1 MHYYPY
7 YNNSHE
13 QLKIGF
19 YCASM
24 SVQNNKEGSPCFRD
38 HAVYGEQIRQM
49 LLLRK

>member
-24 SVQNNKEGSPCFRD
+24 SVQNNKEVL
-38 HAVYGEQIRQM
+38 ALEIM
-49 LLLRK
+49 L